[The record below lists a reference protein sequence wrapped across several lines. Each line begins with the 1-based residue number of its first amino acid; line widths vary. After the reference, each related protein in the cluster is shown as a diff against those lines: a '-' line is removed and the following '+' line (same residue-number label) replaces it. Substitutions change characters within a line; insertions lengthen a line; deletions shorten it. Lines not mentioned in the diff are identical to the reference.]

1 MPIFTDLTKSAEVAK
16 DLDAILKTVTN
27 TMSEA
32 AKVFG
37 SSGRLITG
45 AIDDISRATVTV
57 GDDIDDVLKGI
68 NKLGDDLNKVSKA
81 MGNLFGGPVADGFQV
96 FGTILSNTASGFSK
110 LVEGVNNVTDGL
122 DAGTDV
128 YRDFKAVIAEVGFS
142 FGQTYEE
149 SQKFG
154 DSLRQT
160 INRTNLGLFIDPGEI
175 INVAKAFS
183 EAGMSLDELND
194 TIDTS
199 IGTFSILETTIA
211 LSNRTG
217 IDQSNIARSITD
229 AVMKQGLSIQ
239 DATKQFAAY
248 SDIAEK
254 TGLTVS
260 DIKSSLEG
268 TASQF
273 SELGLSAEFSRPFL
287 ENFVTSLEKVGL
299 GIKNATGLSAT
310 LSRSVVGLSQDYS
323 KAFLTF
329 QRGGLDLGGGGGV
342 LGSAIS
348 LEDRLATARS
358 PQEQQELALDLG
370 KGMAETIASFSGG
383 EIITAREAVE
393 SPELQTQFAIQKQ
406 LLTQMYGISGVQATR
421 TLELL
426 EELQTSR
433 DPEQQRRIGDQL
445 KESVIKQ
452 DDTLD
457 ESQKTN
463 RNLKQ
468 ILFQQTLGNDLTL
481 SLLSVNREM
490 SKITGARARKELADF
505 NEESIRQQAEFES
518 KKDFTASIERAKER
532 IKENVSGSTGGAG
545 FGDGYGQELE
555 ADAKRKE
562 AKRGRPGL
570 VFSNES
576 GSYEST
582 QDKVNINVRV
592 FVDDER
598 STATTD
604 FSNNL
609 KSGSTEP
616 KKR

>member
-1 MPIFTDLTKSAEVAK
+1 MLGNLLKSTESAK
-16 DLDAILKTVTN
+16 DLNAIL
-27 TMSEA
+27 
-32 AKVFG
+32 
-37 SSGRLITG
+37 G
-45 AIDDISRATVTV
+45 AINNTIDESSKIIANSARVFDSSLDDISRATVTV
-57 GDDIDDVLKGI
+57 GDNIDDLLDGVKQ
-68 NKLGDDLNKVSKA
+68 LGKDFGEVFNVI
-81 MGNLFGGPVADGFQV
+81 GNVVGGPVADSFSMLGTV
-96 FGTILSNTASGFSK
+96 FKKTFEGAAK
-110 LVEGVNNVTDGL
+110 LVEGVNTITDGL
-122 DAGTDV
+122 DKGTDV
-128 YRDFKAVIAEVGFS
+128 YRDFKSVVAEVGFS
-142 FGQTYEE
+142 FGKTYEE

-154 DSLRQT
+154 DSLRDT
-160 INRTNLGLFIDPGEI
+160 INRTNLGLFIDPGEVI
-175 INVAKAFS
+175 SVAKSFAD
-183 EAGMSLDELND
+183 AGMQLEDLNN

-211 LSNRTG
+211 LANRTG
-217 IDQSNIARSITD
+217 IDQGSIARSITD
-229 AVMKQGLSIQ
+229 AVMKQGISVE
-239 DATKQFAAY
+239 DATKQFASY

-260 DIKSSLEG
+260 DVKSSLEN
-268 TASQF
+268 TASGF

-310 LSRSVVGLSQDYS
+310 LSRSVVGLSQDYA

-329 QRGGLDLGGGGGV
+329 ERGGIDLGGGGGV
-342 LGSAIS
+342 LGAAIS
-348 LEDRLATARS
+348 LEDRLTTART
-358 PQEQQELALDLG
+358 PEEQQALALDLG

-383 EIITAREAVE
+383 EIVTAREAVE

-406 LLTQMYGISGVQATR
+406 LLTQMYGISGTQATR

-426 EELQTSR
+426 DELRTAR
-433 DPEQQRRIGDQL
+433 DPETQRKIGDQL

-481 SLLSVNREM
+481 KLLAINREA
-490 SKITGARARKELADF
+490 SRNTGAKARENLKALGEA
-505 NEESIRQQAEFES
+505 SS
-518 KKDFTASIERAKER
+518 KKQQELEMQLDLEDSLSKTKER
-532 IKENVSGSTGGAG
+532 ISQTMGSGAEGFDRNELNTGATEGP
-545 FGDGYGQELE
+545 
-555 ADAKRKE
+555 
-562 AKRGRPGL
+562 GRATSSASRRSGL

-576 GSYEST
+576 GDYET
-582 QDKVNINVRV
+582 NQDKVNINVRV
-592 FVDDER
+592 FVDDDR
-598 STATTD
+598 TKATTD

>member
-1 MPIFTDLTKSAEVAK
+1 MLGNLLKSTESAK
-16 DLDAILKTVTN
+16 DLNAILGLINN
-27 TMSEA
+27 TIDES
-32 AKVFG
+32 AKVISKSARVFD
-37 SSGRLITG
+37 SSL
-45 AIDDISRATVTV
+45 DDISRATVSV
-57 GDDIDDVLKGI
+57 GDNIDDLLDGVKQ
-68 NKLGDDLNKVSKA
+68 LGKDFGDVFNVI
-81 MGNLFGGPVADGFQV
+81 GNIVGGPVADSFSMLGTV
-96 FGTILSNTASGFSK
+96 FKNTFEGAAN
-110 LVEGVNNVTDGL
+110 LVKGVNEVTDGL
-122 DAGTDV
+122 DKGTDV
-128 YRDFKAVIAEVGFS
+128 YRDFKAVVAEVGFS
-142 FGQTYEE
+142 FGKTYEE

-154 DSLRQT
+154 DSLRDT

-175 INVAKAFS
+175 INVAKSFAD
-183 EAGMSLDELND
+183 AGMELDNLNKI
-194 TIDTS
+194 IDTS
-199 IGTFSILETTIA
+199 IGSFTILETTIA

-217 IDQSNIARSITD
+217 IDQSSIARSITD
-229 AVMKQGLSIQ
+229 AVMKQGISVE

-248 SDIAEK
+248 SDISEK

-260 DIKSSLEG
+260 DVKNSLET
-268 TASQF
+268 TASGF

-310 LSRSVVGLSQDYS
+310 LSRSVVGLSQDYA
-323 KAFLTF
+323 KAYLTF
-329 QRGGLDLGGGGGV
+329 ERGGIDLGGGGGV
-342 LGSAIS
+342 LGAAIS
-348 LEDRLATARS
+348 LEDRLTTART
-358 PQEQQELALDLG
+358 PEEQQALALDLG

-383 EIITAREAVE
+383 EIVTAREAVE

-406 LLTQMYGISGVQATR
+406 LLTQMYGISGTQATR

-426 EELQTSR
+426 DELRTAR
-433 DPEQQRRIGDQL
+433 DPETQRKIGDQL

-481 SLLSVNREM
+481 KLLAINREA
-490 SKITGARARKELADF
+490 SRNTGAKARENLKDLGA
-505 NEESIRQQAEFES
+505 AAT
-518 KKDFTASIERAKER
+518 KKQR
-532 IKENVSGSTGGAG
+532 
-545 FGDGYGQELE
+545 ELE
-555 ADAKRKE
+555 MQLDLKDSLNKTKDRISKNMGSGEEGFDRNELNTGATSGP
-562 AKRGRPGL
+562 GRATSSTSRRSGL

-576 GSYEST
+576 GEYET
-582 QDKVNINVRV
+582 NQDKVNINVRV

-598 STATTD
+598 AKATTD